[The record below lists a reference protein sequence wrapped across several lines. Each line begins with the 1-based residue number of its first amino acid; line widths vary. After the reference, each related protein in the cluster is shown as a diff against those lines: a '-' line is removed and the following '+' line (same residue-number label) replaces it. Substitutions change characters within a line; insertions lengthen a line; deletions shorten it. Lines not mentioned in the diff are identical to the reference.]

1 MDFLGKVLGGDDDKP
16 QVTHG
21 GSYPAGGGVPYA
33 EDDDFQNAAHYAANH
48 APEDSSYFSSILG
61 ELGQRKHQVAQED
74 IDEEDA
80 VSSHKAFFGSSPTP
94 EATSSSMGSAAALQA
109 LKLFTSSS
117 ETHQPQSQ
125 SAFIGLAMSQASKL
139 FDQQASAGNVAASV
153 DKQSA
158 VMKAGEMAL
167 KMYLKSQAGHGG
179 GLAGA
184 GTSSGSGSG
193 SLGGLLSLASKY
205 VQ

>member
-1 MDFLGKVLGGDDDKP
+1 MDFLGKVLDAVDDKP

-21 GSYPAGGGVPYA
+21 GSYPAGGGIPYA
-33 EDDDFQNAAHYAANH
+33 EDDDLQNAAHHAANH
-48 APEDSSYFSSILG
+48 APEDSSFFSSILG
-61 ELGQRKHQVAQED
+61 EIGQRKHQVAQED

-80 VSSHKAFFGSSPTP
+80 VSSHKQFFGASPTP

-109 LKLFTSSS
+109 LKLFTSGSS
-117 ETHQPQSQ
+117 DTHQPQSQ

-139 FDQQASAGNVAASV
+139 FDQQASAGNVAASA

-158 VMKAGEMAL
+158 VTKAGEMAL

-179 GLAGA
+179 GLPGA
-184 GTSSGSGSG
+184 SSGGGSG